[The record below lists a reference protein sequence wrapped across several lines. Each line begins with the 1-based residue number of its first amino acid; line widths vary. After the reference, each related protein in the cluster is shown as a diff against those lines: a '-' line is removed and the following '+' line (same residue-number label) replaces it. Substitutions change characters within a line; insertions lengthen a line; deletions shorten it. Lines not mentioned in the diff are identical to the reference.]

1 MNTQPGRS
9 IYNTFSIDADYVDF
23 NGQPGSG
30 DDIHLKAH
38 TGSKLILESDTQVPE
53 GKKFLVSQV
62 CDKDGTEIFSKDET
76 NGRIKFNIPIDL
88 NNNALVNNPGGGG
101 GSAPSTTSAINSEN
115 LIIWSSC

>member
-1 MNTQPGRS
+1 MATQPGRS

-53 GKKFLVSQV
+53 GKKFLVSQ
-62 CDKDGTEIFSKDET
+62 
-76 NGRIKFNIPIDL
+76 DL
-88 NNNALVNNPGGGG
+88 RDAQYPQHQFL
-101 GSAPSTTSAINSEN
+101 
-115 LIIWSSC
+115 LLLY